1 MQWVADLPAV
11 VQNRISRPEA
21 GKLCIMMDE
30 LVGWRVRL
38 GKRDTSNAVN
48 EAILSSKKGSGLD
61 NDGLGK
67 GFSDATLSFG
77 LAHAGERDALSD
89 RENLDG
95 PATLVRE
102 YSERAVGEARRE
114 LTWIKRGTLASRQA
128 LAMAMAPCTLTL
140 RMVKLLGV

>member
-1 MQWVADLPAV
+1 M
-11 VQNRISRPEA
+11 
-21 GKLCIMMDE
+21 
-30 LVGWRVRL
+30 
-38 GKRDTSNAVN
+38 
-48 EAILSSKKGSGLD
+48 SSKKGGGPD

-77 LAHAGERDALSD
+77 LAHAGERGALGD
-89 RENLDG
+89 GGNLDG

-128 LAMAMAPCTLTL
+128 LAMAMALCTLTL
-140 RMVKLLGV
+140 RMVKLLGAWQNASTIQRPQPRDYRVRRSWAIRLITTSEYLTHSRIER